1 MTPISAL
8 SPHEL
13 ASINAGR
20 IERGLAPIPSQLRG
34 VQASASF
41 LPRTTLS
48 QSPTPALPSSPPLQS
63 SAFNAGDA
71 LERQRVVFALNLRK
85 AIARHLQNRSEGSGD
100 ESAVAQ
106 LKQEKKEITVEP
118 APSPRESRALT
129 EGEQAFAAALCA
141 KINRTLRPEARRR

>member
-1 MTPISAL
+1 MS
-8 SPHEL
+8 
-13 ASINAGR
+13 R
-20 IERGLAPIPSQLRG
+20 
-34 VQASASF
+34 
-41 LPRTTLS
+41 
-48 QSPTPALPSSPPLQS
+48 PALHSCRGRHRASHRHLHFHHLQPLQS
-63 SAFNAGDA
+63 SAFNAGVA

-100 ESAVAQ
+100 ESAVAL

-129 EGEQAFAAALCA
+129 EGEQAFAATLCA

>member
-41 LPRTTLS
+41 LPRTTPS
-48 QSPTPALPSSPPLQS
+48 QSPAPALPSSPPLQS
-63 SAFNAGDA
+63 SAFNAGVA

-85 AIARHLQNRSEGSGD
+85 AIARRPRNCSEGSGD
-100 ESAVAQ
+100 ESACALLEAEEPEIGIESV
-106 LKQEKKEITVEP
+106 LPPLPKE
-118 APSPRESRALT
+118 LT
-129 EGEQAFAAALCA
+129 AERRAFADAITA
-141 KINRTLRPEARRR
+141 KINRTLRPEARSHL

>member
-1 MTPISAL
+1 MPFYLAL
-8 SPHEL
+8 KAEAFNHTSEAL
-13 ASINAGR
+13 EAVN
-20 IERGLAPIPSQLRG
+20 
-34 VQASASF
+34 QAEAVEQ
-41 LPRTTLS
+41 R
-48 QSPTPALPSSPPLQS
+48 S
-63 SAFNAGDA
+63 SAFNAGVA

-100 ESAVAQ
+100 ESAVAL
-106 LKQEKKEITVEP
+106 LKLEKKEITVEP